1 MGAGTVDIAAF
12 EFDERTDPPAL
23 SEVKEARQ
31 CSALAGD
38 EIDRILV
45 ELYLRK
51 RGGEK
56 NREDEVR
63 LLKTAVLNARELKRE
78 LFTTGKCSL
87 KTGWMATTIRAN
99 ELMEDQNFRT
109 YLGALRQTIAASLQ
123 RVVARAEANG
133 GDVIDVV
140 LAGGGSRLPFMVD
153 LVKSA
158 ATLKPTNVQLR
169 VGPLSPINPLYSGVD
184 ASLRDV
190 FPQIAMS
197 VGGALVEM
205 MPAQ

>member
-12 EFDERTDPPAL
+12 EFDERSEPPAL
-23 SEVKEARQ
+23 TEIKEARQ

-56 NREDEVR
+56 NREDELK
-63 LLKTAVLNARELKRE
+63 LLRTCVLSARELKRE

-87 KTGWMATTIRAN
+87 KTGWMATTIRAQ
-99 ELMEDQNFRT
+99 ELMEDTNFRT
-109 YLGALRQTIAASLQ
+109 YLTALRETVAASLQ
-123 RVVARAEANG
+123 RVIARAESAG
-133 GDVIDVV
+133 ASVVDVV
-140 LAGGGSRLPFMVD
+140 IAGGGARLPFMIE

-158 ATLKPTNVQLR
+158 GALRPTPVSLR
-169 VGPLSPINPLYSGVD
+169 IGPLSPANTLYSSVD

-205 MPAQ
+205 MPAP